1 ELLLT
6 LAFGQVLSLLIC
18 GIGLTSKYLADDY
31 HANTPVFQGFLNY
44 ILLFLV
50 YTTTLAVRQARFSER
65 AVGETRP
72 SGPCQ
77 IGPLSLFY
85 SSDQG
90 VVSAVL
96 VNTATHYRKWAGNV
110 CFQNNERATR
120 AAACQPPRV
129 HELRPNNDAHLLQS
143 DNVEAVILQQPCCRD
158 PLALFK
164 LDLSHEDAELEKDYG
179 GKSVFSLSLSNHY
192 YITFYRQIINK
203 LCPQDDGACM
213 IPPRPVLSE
222 NKPFT
227 TTHAYIQCSFFG
239 GFVGVSLQ
247 WRTILLPVGE
257 ENLLA
262 ILKRRW
268 WKYMI
273 LGLIDIEANYLVIK
287 AYQYTTLTSVQ
298 LLDCFVIPVV
308 LLLSWFFLLVRYK
321 VLHFVGVGVC
331 LLGMGCMV
339 GADVLVGRQQ
349 GLGDHKLL
357 GDLLVLAGAT
367 LYGISNVCE
376 EFIVKNLSRV
386 EFLGMMGL
394 FGSFFSG
401 IQLAIMEHK
410 ELLRVQWDWQIGLL
424 YIGFSACMFGLY
436 SFMPVVIKRTSA
448 TAVNLSL
455 LTADL
460 YSLFCGLFLFQYKV
474 RICSLSLASSPPPS
488 YISLHLL

>member
-1 ELLLT
+1 ML
-6 LAFGQVLSLLIC
+6 
-18 GIGLTSKYLADDY
+18 
-31 HANTPVFQGFLNY
+31 
-44 ILLFLV
+44 
-50 YTTTLAVRQARFSER
+50 
-65 AVGETRP
+65 
-72 SGPCQ
+72 
-77 IGPLSLFY
+77 
-85 SSDQG
+85 
-90 VVSAVL
+90 SAVSPF
-96 VNTATHYRKWAGNV
+96 NKHYDDISV
-110 CFQNNERATR
+110 T
-120 AAACQPPRV
+120 AAACGHHSKSQIF
-129 HELRPNNDAHLLQS
+129 HSKSQIFHS
-143 DNVEAVILQQPCCRD
+143 
-158 PLALFK
+158 K
-164 LDLSHEDAELEKDYG
+164 LK
-179 GKSVFSLSLSNHY
+179 KS
-192 YITFYRQIINK
+192 
-203 LCPQDDGACM
+203 
-213 IPPRPVLSE
+213 
-222 NKPFT
+222 
-227 TTHAYIQCSFFG
+227 
-239 GFVGVSLQ
+239 
-247 WRTILLPVGE
+247 GE

-401 IQLAIMEHK
+401 IQL
-410 ELLRVQWDWQIGLL
+410 
-424 YIGFSACMFGLY
+424 
-436 SFMPVVIKRTSA
+436 
-448 TAVNLSL
+448 
-455 LTADL
+455 
-460 YSLFCGLFLFQYKV
+460 
-474 RICSLSLASSPPPS
+474 
-488 YISLHLL
+488 

>member
-1 ELLLT
+1 MIPEQRNHVATIENIPAEAISASPTVLQRIRKVFTRELLLS
-6 LAFGQVLSLLIC
+6 LALGQVLSLLIC
-18 GIGLTSKYLADDY
+18 GIGLTSKYLVEDF
-31 HANTPVFQGFLNY
+31 HANTPVFQSFLNY

-50 YTTTLAVRQARFSER
+50 YTTTLAVRQ
-65 AVGETRP
+65 
-72 SGPCQ
+72 
-77 IGPLSLFY
+77 
-85 SSDQG
+85 
-90 VVSAVL
+90 
-96 VNTATHYRKWAGNV
+96 
-110 CFQNNERATR
+110 
-120 AAACQPPRV
+120 
-129 HELRPNNDAHLLQS
+129 
-143 DNVEAVILQQPCCRD
+143 
-158 PLALFK
+158 
-164 LDLSHEDAELEKDYG
+164 
-179 GKSVFSLSLSNHY
+179 
-192 YITFYRQIINK
+192 
-203 LCPQDDGACM
+203 
-213 IPPRPVLSE
+213 
-222 NKPFT
+222 
-227 TTHAYIQCSFFG
+227 
-239 GFVGVSLQ
+239 
-247 WRTILLPVGE
+247 GE

-321 VLHFVGVGVC
+321 ALHFIGVGVC

-339 GADVLVGRQQ
+339 GADVLVGRHQ
-349 GLGDHKLL
+349 GTGDNKLL

-386 EFLGMMGL
+386 EFLGMIGL

-410 ELLRVQWDWQIGLL
+410 ELLKVPWDWQIGLL

-436 SFMPVVIKRTSA
+436 SFMPVVMKRSSA

-455 LTADL
+455 LTADI
-460 YSLFCGLFLFQYKV
+460 YSLFCGLFLFQYKNCIYLTLNGRCKCNLLTV
-474 RICSLSLASSPPPS
+474 FRQTQKEAGTRNCSS
-488 YISLHLL
+488 

>member
-1 ELLLT
+1 MKGFRGDRHSRLTPPRKDEFPHVLSGSLLHFRELLLT
-6 LAFGQVLSLLIC
+6 LALGQVLSLLIC
-18 GIGLTSKYLADDY
+18 GIGLTSKYLATDY
-31 HANTPVFQGFLNY
+31 HANTPVFQCFLNY

-50 YTTTLAVRQARFSER
+50 YTTTLAVRQ
-65 AVGETRP
+65 
-72 SGPCQ
+72 
-77 IGPLSLFY
+77 
-85 SSDQG
+85 
-90 VVSAVL
+90 
-96 VNTATHYRKWAGNV
+96 
-110 CFQNNERATR
+110 
-120 AAACQPPRV
+120 
-129 HELRPNNDAHLLQS
+129 
-143 DNVEAVILQQPCCRD
+143 
-158 PLALFK
+158 
-164 LDLSHEDAELEKDYG
+164 
-179 GKSVFSLSLSNHY
+179 
-192 YITFYRQIINK
+192 
-203 LCPQDDGACM
+203 
-213 IPPRPVLSE
+213 
-222 NKPFT
+222 
-227 TTHAYIQCSFFG
+227 
-239 GFVGVSLQ
+239 
-247 WRTILLPVGE
+247 GE

-273 LGLIDIEANYLVIK
+273 LGVIDIEANYLVIK

-321 VLHFVGVGVC
+321 VVHFVGVGVC
-331 LLGMGCMV
+331 LLGIGCMV

-394 FGSFFSG
+394 FGAFFSG

-410 ELLRVQWDWQIGLL
+410 ELLKVQWDWQIGLL

-448 TAVNLSL
+448 TTVNLSL

-460 YSLFCGLFLFQYKV
+460 YSLFCGFFLFQYKF
-474 RICSLSLASSPPPS
+474 SALYLLSLFIILFGLVIYSSSSTYVAQDPRVYKQFRNAGNPVPDTPNVGPLEPS
-488 YISLHLL
+488 VTYSSLGQEIEDEPRVRVA

>member
-1 ELLLT
+1 MIQPELHNHVGPNIEPSPADTSPASPSLLHRIRRVFTRELLLT
-6 LAFGQVLSLLIC
+6 LALGQVLSLLIC
-18 GIGLTSKYLADDY
+18 GIGLTSKYLASDY
-31 HANTPVFQGFLNY
+31 HANTPVFQCFLNY

-50 YTTTLAVRQARFSER
+50 YTTTLAVRQ
-65 AVGETRP
+65 
-72 SGPCQ
+72 
-77 IGPLSLFY
+77 
-85 SSDQG
+85 
-90 VVSAVL
+90 
-96 VNTATHYRKWAGNV
+96 
-110 CFQNNERATR
+110 
-120 AAACQPPRV
+120 
-129 HELRPNNDAHLLQS
+129 
-143 DNVEAVILQQPCCRD
+143 
-158 PLALFK
+158 
-164 LDLSHEDAELEKDYG
+164 
-179 GKSVFSLSLSNHY
+179 
-192 YITFYRQIINK
+192 
-203 LCPQDDGACM
+203 
-213 IPPRPVLSE
+213 
-222 NKPFT
+222 
-227 TTHAYIQCSFFG
+227 
-239 GFVGVSLQ
+239 
-247 WRTILLPVGE
+247 GE

-273 LGLIDIEANYLVIK
+273 LSVIDIEANYLVIK

-321 VLHFVGVGVC
+321 VVHFVGVGVC
-331 LLGMGCMV
+331 LLGIGCVV

-410 ELLRVQWDWQIGLL
+410 ELLKVQWDWQIGLL

-448 TAVNLSL
+448 TTVNLSL

-460 YSLFCGLFLFQYKV
+460 YSLFCGLFLFQYKFSALYLLSFFVILLGLVIYSSSSTYVAQDPRVYKQFRNAGNPVPDTPNVGPMEPSVTYSSLGQEIEDEPRV
-474 RICSLSLASSPPPS
+474 RVA
-488 YISLHLL
+488 